1 MYCKNTTEVNSED
14 LGIMEDF
21 TPHTYTPV
29 YPGPN
34 TDLLE
39 AQARVCTGPHQTR
52 PLGINPS
59 DLPQPEPILET
70 ILKSISDGLP
80 ETETA
85 SAAQMGAFFAAMTLR
100 AYFPKS
106 TQWSPAETTAFRKY
120 HSALTEQLPPE
131 IQYLMNPDDGYAPRN
146 PTEAVVVNALEKI
159 LRAKHL
165 SYIETREMCEAILS
179 DAVHPA
185 LKGAALIGQ
194 RMNRET
200 YQEVRGYLDA
210 FFGPEAVQ
218 PIDVASLTHFGQP
231 YDGAT
236 RYFRP
241 TLFVAVVRAAL
252 GEASLLHSV
261 DAMPPK
267 NGVTE
272 EAILTA
278 LGANT
283 HLLLAQTASLITDA
297 SVGFGYVSQREY
309 CPAAYDLRE
318 LRVHIKKRPPWAAT
332 EKAQQFFS
340 ARDANYMVLGY
351 YHIGYEK
358 PLLQLAWERG
368 FNAAVAVKGEE
379 GTSHY
384 ALRLGKPSTHDR
396 MAINYSQGFRRVDD
410 SREDFAVDIDPADY
424 GFNHARSP
432 RPKVVSAQAF
442 AEAGVAALSGEKGHI
457 YDRILLNT
465 AMVDYL
471 LGICPEPEEA
481 LVRARSVMDNGSALK
496 HLQAY
501 IETSNQLS

>member
-1 MYCKNTTEVNSED
+1 MA
-14 LGIMEDF
+14 DF
-21 TPHTYTPV
+21 DSHSYTPV

-34 TDLLE
+34 DDLLE

-59 DLPQPEPILET
+59 DFPQPEPLLET
-70 ILKSISDGLP
+70 LLKSLKGELP
-80 ETETA
+80 ESEAA
-85 SAAQMGAFFAAMTLR
+85 SEAQMGAFFAAMTLR
-100 AYFPKS
+100 AYFPKA
-106 TQWSPAETTAFRKY
+106 TQWSPAEQAAFRKY
-120 HSALTEQLPPE
+120 NSALTEQLPPE
-131 IQYLMNPDDGYAPRN
+131 IQYLMNPEHGYVPAN
-146 PTEAVVVNALEKI
+146 PTEAIVVNALEKI

-165 SYIETREMCEAILS
+165 GYTETREMCKAILS
-179 DAVHPA
+179 NDVKPA
-185 LKGAALIGQ
+185 FKGAALIGQ

-210 FFGPEAVQ
+210 FFEPEAVQ
-218 PIDVASLTHFGQP
+218 PINVATLTHFGQP

-241 TLFVAVVRAAL
+241 TLFVAAVRAAL

-272 EAILTA
+272 ETILKA

-283 HLLLAQTASLITDA
+283 QLSLAQTASLITDE
-297 SVGFGYVSQREY
+297 SVGFGYISQREY
-309 CPAAYDLRE
+309 CPAAYNLRE

-340 ARDANYMVLGY
+340 AREANYMVLGY

-368 FNAAVAVKGEE
+368 ADAAVAVKGEE

-384 ALRLGKPSTHDR
+384 ALRLGKPSTRDR
-396 MAINYSQGFRRVDD
+396 MAINYSQGFRRVNGV
-410 SREDFAVDIDPADY
+410 REDFALDIDPEIY
-424 GFNHARSP
+424 GFDYTRSP
-432 RPKVVSAQAF
+432 RPEVVSAEAF

-471 LGICPEPEEA
+471 LGICPEPEDA
-481 LVRARSVMDNGSALK
+481 IARAQSVMDDGRALK
-496 HLQAY
+496 RLQAY
-501 IETSNQLS
+501 IAVSNQQSVV

>member
-1 MYCKNTTEVNSED
+1 
-14 LGIMEDF
+14 MEDF
-21 TPHTYTPV
+21 DSHTYTPV

-59 DLPQPEPILET
+59 DSPQPEPILEA
-70 ILKSISDGLP
+70 ILKSVAGGLSA
-80 ETETA
+80 TEQV

-100 AYFPKS
+100 AYFPKP
-106 TQWSPAETTAFRKY
+106 TQWSPAEKTAFHKY
-120 HSALTEQLPPE
+120 RSALTEQLPPE
-131 IQYLMNPDDGYAPRN
+131 IQYLMNPDLGYTSRN
-146 PTEAVVVNALEKI
+146 STEAVVVNALEKI

-165 SYIETREMCEAILS
+165 SYVETREMCEAILS
-179 DAVHPA
+179 EDVKPA
-185 LKGAALIGQ
+185 FKGAALIGQ

-200 YQEVRGYLDA
+200 YDEVRGYLDA
-210 FFGPEAVQ
+210 FFGPEEVQ
-218 PIDVASLTHFGQP
+218 PINTASLTHFGQP

-241 TLFVAVVRAAL
+241 TLFVAAVRAAL

-272 EAILTA
+272 EAILKV

-283 HLLLAQTASLITDA
+283 RLSLGQTAALITNE

-340 ARDANYMVLGY
+340 ARETNYMVLGY

-368 FNAAVAVKGEE
+368 VDAAVAVKGEE

-396 MAINYSQGFRRVDD
+396 MAINYSQGFRRVNGV
-410 SREDFAVDIDPADY
+410 REDFAMDINPEIYEFDY
-424 GFNHARSP
+424 ARSP
-432 RPKVVSAQAF
+432 RPEVVNAQAF

-471 LGICPEPEEA
+471 LGICPEPIEA
-481 LVRARSVMDNGSALK
+481 LGRARSVMDDGSALK

-501 IETSNQLS
+501 IAVSNRLSGE

>member
-1 MYCKNTTEVNSED
+1 M
-14 LGIMEDF
+14 
-21 TPHTYTPV
+21 YTPQ

-34 TDLLE
+34 PDVLE

-52 PLGINPS
+52 PLGKKPS
-59 DLPQPEPILET
+59 DGPQPDAILET
-70 ILKSISDGLP
+70 ILKSAAGNLTK
-80 ETETA
+80 TETV

-100 AYFPKS
+100 KYFPEA
-106 TQWSPAETTAFRKY
+106 TQWSPAEKAAFHKY
-120 HSALTEQLPPE
+120 QSALQQQLPAELQFLMTPE
-131 IQYLMNPDDGYAPRN
+131 HGYIPTN
-146 PTEAVVVNALEKI
+146 PTEAIVVTALEKI
-159 LRAKHL
+159 LRGKHL
-165 SYIETREMCEAILS
+165 SYAETCQMCTAILS
-179 DAVHPA
+179 EDVKPA

-210 FFGPEAVQ
+210 FFAPEQVR
-218 PIDVASLTHFGQP
+218 PIDVGTLTHFGQP

-241 TLFVAVVRAAL
+241 TLFVAAVRAAL

-272 EAILTA
+272 ESILQA
-278 LGANT
+278 LGAKT
-283 HLLLAQTASLITDA
+283 DLSLEQTATLISNST
-297 SVGFGYVSQREY
+297 VGFGYISQREY
-309 CPAAYDLRE
+309 SPGAYGIRE

-340 ARDANYMVLGY
+340 AREANYMVLGY

-368 FNAAVAVKGEE
+368 FQGAVAVKGEE

-384 ALRLGKPSTHDR
+384 ALRLGKPSTSDR
-396 MAINYSQGFRRVDD
+396 MAVNYSQGFRRVNGH
-410 SREDFAVDIDPADY
+410 REEFALDIEPKAY
-424 GFNHARSP
+424 GFNYTQNP
-432 RPKVVSAQAF
+432 RPDTVNANAF
-442 AEAGVAALSGEKGHI
+442 AEVGVAALSGQKGHI

-471 LGICPEPEEA
+471 LGLCPDPEDA
-481 LVRARSVMDNGSALK
+481 IKRAQSAMDNGSALK
-496 HLQAY
+496 HLKAY
-501 IETSNQLS
+501 ITASQAFQ

>member
-1 MYCKNTTEVNSED
+1 MA
-14 LGIMEDF
+14 DF
-21 TPHTYTPV
+21 DSLSYTPV

-34 TDLLE
+34 ADVLE

-52 PLGINPS
+52 PLGVNTS
-59 DLPQPEPILET
+59 DSPQPAPIFEI
-70 ILKSISDGLP
+70 ILKSITGELPTSDA
-80 ETETA
+80 A
-85 SAAQMGAFFAAMTLR
+85 SLAQMGAFFAAMTLR

-106 TQWSPAETTAFRKY
+106 TQWSPAEAAAFRKY
-120 HSALTEQLPPE
+120 QSALTTQLPPE
-131 IQYLMNPDDGYAPRN
+131 IQYLMTPEQRYVPANA
-146 PTEAVVVNALEKI
+146 TEAVVVKALEKI

-165 SYIETREMCEAILS
+165 SYTETREMCEAILT
-179 DAVHPA
+179 DAVNPA
-185 LKGAALIGQ
+185 FKAAALIGQ

-218 PIDVASLTHFGQP
+218 PIDVAALTHFGQP

-241 TLFVAVVRAAL
+241 TLFVAAVRAAL
-252 GEASLLHSV
+252 GEASLLHGV

-272 EAILTA
+272 ETLLKA

-283 HLLLAQTASLITDA
+283 QLSLTETASLITDE
-297 SVGFGYVSQREY
+297 SVGFGYISQREY
-309 CPAAYDLRE
+309 CRAAYDLRE

-332 EKAQQFFS
+332 EKAQQFFA
-340 ARDANYMVLGY
+340 ARGSNYMVLGY

-368 FNAAVAVKGEE
+368 FDAAVAVKGEE

-384 ALRLGKPSTHDR
+384 ALRLGKPSTPDR
-396 MAINYSQGFRRVDD
+396 MAVNYSQGFRRVDD
-410 SREDFAVDIDPADY
+410 TRQDFSMDIDPAVY
-424 GFNHARSP
+424 GLAHTRSP
-432 RPKVVSAQAF
+432 RPEVVSAEAF
-442 AEAGVAALSGEKGHI
+442 AELGVAALSGEKGHI
-457 YDRILLNT
+457 CDRILLNT

-471 LGICPEPEEA
+471 LGICPEPEVA
-481 LVRARSVMDNGSALK
+481 LARTRSVMENGEALAR
-496 HLQAY
+496 LQAY
-501 IETSNQLS
+501 IRESHRI

>member
-1 MYCKNTTEVNSED
+1 
-14 LGIMEDF
+14 MEDF
-21 TPHTYTPV
+21 DSHAYTPV

-34 TDLLE
+34 IDLLE

-59 DLPQPEPILET
+59 DSPQPEPLLEA
-70 ILKSISDGLP
+70 ILKSIAGGLP
-80 ETETA
+80 EMETA

-106 TQWSPAETTAFRKY
+106 TQWSPAEEAAFHKYRSVLTA
-120 HSALTEQLPPE
+120 QLPPE
-131 IQYLMNPDDGYAPRN
+131 LQYLMNPDSGYAPRN

-165 SYIETREMCEAILS
+165 SSIETREMCKAILS
-179 DAVHPA
+179 DDVNLA

-200 YQEVRGYLDA
+200 YEEVRGYLDS
-210 FFGPEAVQ
+210 FFGPEEVQ
-218 PIDVASLTHFGQP
+218 SIDVASLTHFGQP

-241 TLFVAVVRAAL
+241 TLFVAAVRAAL

-272 EAILTA
+272 EAILKA

-283 HLLLAQTASLITDA
+283 RLSLAQTASLIADE
-297 SVGFGYVSQREY
+297 SIGFGYISQREY
-309 CPAAYDLRE
+309 CPAAYNLRE

-340 ARDANYMVLGY
+340 AQETNYMVLGY

-368 FNAAVAVKGEE
+368 FDAALAVKGEE

-384 ALRLGKPSTHDR
+384 ALRLGKPSTSDR
-396 MAINYSQGFRRVDD
+396 MAINYSQGFRRVNDL
-410 SREDFAVDIDPADY
+410 REDFAIDVDPAGY
-424 GFNHARSP
+424 GFDYARSP
-432 RPKVVSAQAF
+432 RPEVINAQAF
-442 AEAGVAALSGEKGHI
+442 AEAGVGALSGEKGHI

-471 LGICPEPEEA
+471 LGICPKPEEA
-481 LVRARSVMDNGSALK
+481 LARAQCVMDDGSALK

-501 IETSNQLS
+501 IVGSYRE

>member
-1 MYCKNTTEVNSED
+1 MA
-14 LGIMEDF
+14 DF
-21 TPHTYTPV
+21 DSLSYTPV

-34 TDLLE
+34 ADVLE

-52 PLGINPS
+52 PLGVNTS
-59 DLPQPEPILET
+59 DSPQPADILE
-70 ILKSISDGLP
+70 IVLKSIRGELP
-80 ETETA
+80 ESDAA
-85 SAAQMGAFFAAMTLR
+85 SAAQMGAFFAGMTLR
-100 AYFPKS
+100 AYFPEA
-106 TQWSPAETTAFRKY
+106 TQWSPAETAAFRKY
-120 HSALTEQLPPE
+120 HSALTAQLPPE
-131 IQYLMNPDDGYAPRN
+131 IQYLMNPERGYIPSNA
-146 PTEAVVVNALEKI
+146 TEAVVVKALEKI

-165 SYIETREMCEAILS
+165 SYTETRAMCEAILS

-185 LKGAALIGQ
+185 FKGAALIGQ

-218 PIDVASLTHFGQP
+218 PIDVATLTHFGQP

-241 TLFVAVVRAAL
+241 TLFVAAVRAAL

-272 EAILTA
+272 ETILKA

-283 HLLLAQTASLITDA
+283 ELSLTQTASLITDEL
-297 SVGFGYVSQREY
+297 VGFGYISQRAY
-309 CPAAYDLRE
+309 CPAAYNVRE

-340 ARDANYMVLGY
+340 AQEANYMVLGY

-358 PLLQLAWERG
+358 PLLQLAWDRG
-368 FNAAVAVKGEE
+368 FDAAVAVKGEE

-384 ALRLGKPSTHDR
+384 ALRLGKPSTSDR
-396 MAINYSQGFRRVDD
+396 MAVNYSQGFRRVRDA
-410 SREDFAVDIDPADY
+410 REDFAVDIDPAVY
-424 GFNHARSP
+424 GFAYTRSP
-432 RPKVVSAQAF
+432 RPEVATAEAF
-442 AEAGVAALSGEKGHI
+442 AELGVAALSGEKGHI

-471 LGICPEPEEA
+471 LGICSDPEDA
-481 LVRARSVMDNGSALK
+481 IARTRSVMENGRALA

-501 IETSNQLS
+501 VTESHQV

>member
-1 MYCKNTTEVNSED
+1 MK
-14 LGIMEDF
+14 DF
-21 TPHTYTPV
+21 APHTYTPV

-34 TDLLE
+34 TALLE

-59 DLPQPEPILET
+59 DSPQPEPILEA
-70 ILKSISDGLP
+70 ILKSISGGLP

-85 SAAQMGAFFAAMTLR
+85 SAAQIGAFFAAMTLR

-106 TQWSPAETTAFRKY
+106 TQWSPTERAAFRKY
-120 HSALTEQLPPE
+120 HSALINQLPPE
-131 IQYLMNPDDGYAPRN
+131 IQYLMNPNDGYAPRN

-179 DAVHPA
+179 DEVNPA

-218 PIDVASLTHFGQP
+218 PIDVPSLTHFGQP

-241 TLFVAVVRAAL
+241 TLFVAAVRAAL

-272 EAILTA
+272 EAILKA

-283 HLLLAQTASLITDA
+283 RLSLAQTASLITDEL
-297 SVGFGYVSQREY
+297 VRFGYVSQREY
-309 CPAAYDLRE
+309 CPDAYDLRE
-318 LRVHIKKRPPWAAT
+318 LRVHIMKRPPWAAT

-340 ARDANYMVLGY
+340 AQDANYMVLGY

-368 FNAAVAVKGEE
+368 FDAAVAVKGEE

-396 MAINYSQGFRRVDD
+396 MAINYSQGFHRVNGT
-410 SREDFAVDIDPADY
+410 RENFAMDIDPKTY
-424 GFNHARSP
+424 GFNYDRSP
-432 RPKVVSAQAF
+432 RPEVVNAQAF

-471 LGICPEPEEA
+471 LGICPEPEKA
-481 LVRARSVMDNGSALK
+481 LARAQSVIDDGTALK

-501 IETSNQLS
+501 IANSH

>member
-1 MYCKNTTEVNSED
+1 MA
-14 LGIMEDF
+14 DF
-21 TPHTYTPV
+21 DSLSYTPA
-29 YPGPN
+29 YSGPN
-34 TDLLE
+34 ADVLE

-52 PLGINPS
+52 PLGVNPS
-59 DLPQPEPILET
+59 DFPQPEPIFET
-70 ILKSISDGLP
+70 LLKSATGELPKSDA
-80 ETETA
+80 A

-100 AYFPKS
+100 AYFPKA
-106 TQWSPAETTAFRKY
+106 TQWSLAEQAAFRKY
-120 HSALTEQLPPE
+120 RLALIEELPPE
-131 IQYLMNPDDGYAPRN
+131 IRYLMDPEQGYIPAN
-146 PTEAVVVNALEKI
+146 LTEAVVVQALEKI

-165 SYIETREMCEAILS
+165 SYPETREMCEAILS
-179 DAVHPA
+179 DDVNPA

-200 YQEVRGYLDA
+200 YEEVRGYLDA
-210 FFGPEAVQ
+210 FFGPETVQ
-218 PIDVASLTHFGQP
+218 PIDVAALTHFGQP

-241 TLFVAVVRAAL
+241 TLFVAAVRAAL

-272 EAILTA
+272 ETILKT

-283 HLLLAQTASLITDA
+283 QLSLTQTASLITDE
-297 SVGFGYVSQREY
+297 SVGFGYISQREY
-309 CPAAYDLRE
+309 CRAAYDLRE

-340 ARDANYMVLGY
+340 AREANYMVLGY

-368 FNAAVAVKGEE
+368 FDAAVAVKGEE

-384 ALRLGKPSTHDR
+384 ALRLGKPSTPAPARNENAR
-396 MAINYSQGFRRVDD
+396 MAVNYSQGFRRVDK
-410 SREDFAVDIDPADY
+410 SREDFAIDINPADY
-424 GFNHARSP
+424 GFDYARSP
-432 RPKVVSAQAF
+432 RPKAVSAEAF
-442 AEAGVAALSGEKGHI
+442 AELGVAALSGEKGPI

-471 LGICPEPEEA
+471 LGICPEPAEA
-481 LVRARSVMDNGSALK
+481 LARTRSVMDSGRALA
-496 HLQAY
+496 HLRAY
-501 IETSNQLS
+501 IAISNRLS

>member
-1 MYCKNTTEVNSED
+1 MA
-14 LGIMEDF
+14 DF
-21 TPHTYTPV
+21 DSHSYIPV

-34 TDLLE
+34 DDLLE

-59 DLPQPEPILET
+59 DFPQPEPLLET
-70 ILKSISDGLP
+70 LLKSLKGELP
-80 ETETA
+80 EPEAA
-85 SAAQMGAFFAAMTLR
+85 SEAQMGGFFAAMTLR
-100 AYFPKS
+100 TYFPKA
-106 TQWSPAETTAFRKY
+106 TQWSPAEQAAFRKY
-120 HSALTEQLPPE
+120 NSALTEQLPPE
-131 IQYLMNPDDGYAPRN
+131 IQYLMNPEYGYVPAN
-146 PTEAVVVNALEKI
+146 PTEAIVVKALEKI

-165 SYIETREMCEAILS
+165 SYTETREMCKAILS
-179 DAVHPA
+179 NDVKPA
-185 LKGAALIGQ
+185 FKGAALIGQ

-210 FFGPEAVQ
+210 FFEPEAVQ
-218 PIDVASLTHFGQP
+218 PINVATLTHFGQP

-241 TLFVAVVRAAL
+241 TLFVAAVRAAL

-272 EAILTA
+272 ETLLKA

-283 HLLLAQTASLITDA
+283 HLSLAQTASLITDA
-297 SVGFGYVSQREY
+297 SVGFGYISQREY
-309 CPAAYDLRE
+309 CPAAYNLRE

-340 ARDANYMVLGY
+340 AREVNYMVLGY

-368 FNAAVAVKGEE
+368 FDAAVAVKGEE

-384 ALRLGKPSTHDR
+384 ALRLGKPSTSDR
-396 MAINYSQGFRRVDD
+396 MAINYSQGFRRVKGL
-410 SREDFAVDIDPADY
+410 REDFALDIDPGIY
-424 GFNHARSP
+424 GFDYTRSP
-432 RPKVVSAQAF
+432 RPEVVSAEAF
-442 AEAGVAALSGEKGHI
+442 ADAGVAALSGEKGHI

-471 LGICPEPEEA
+471 LGICPEPEDA
-481 LVRARSVMDNGSALK
+481 IARAQSVMDDGRALK
-496 HLQAY
+496 RLQAY
-501 IETSNQLS
+501 VAASNQSSVV

>member
-1 MYCKNTTEVNSED
+1 MA
-14 LGIMEDF
+14 DF
-21 TPHTYTPV
+21 DSHAYTPV

-34 TDLLE
+34 ADLLE

-52 PLGINPS
+52 PLGINTS
-59 DLPQPEPILET
+59 DFPQPEALLET
-70 ILKSISDGLP
+70 LLQSLKGELP
-80 ETETA
+80 KSEAA

-100 AYFPKS
+100 AYFPAE
-106 TQWSPAETTAFRKY
+106 TQWSPAEQAAFRKY
-120 HSALTEQLPPE
+120 HPVLTEQLPPE
-131 IQYLMNPDDGYAPRN
+131 IQYLMNPEQGYIPAN
-146 PTEAVVVNALEKI
+146 PIEAVVVNALEKI

-165 SYIETREMCEAILS
+165 SYTETREMCKAILS
-179 DAVHPA
+179 DDVKPA
-185 LKGAALIGQ
+185 FKGAALIGQ

-210 FFGPEAVQ
+210 FFGPEEVQ
-218 PIDVASLTHFGQP
+218 PIDVATLTHFGQP

-241 TLFVAVVRAAL
+241 TLFVAAVRAAL

-261 DAMPPK
+261 DTMPPK

-272 EAILTA
+272 EAILKA

-283 HLLLAQTASLITDA
+283 QLSLAQTASLITNE
-297 SVGFGYVSQREY
+297 SVRFGYISQREY
-309 CPAAYDLRE
+309 CPAAYNLRE

-340 ARDANYMVLGY
+340 AREANYMVLGY

-358 PLLQLAWERG
+358 PLLQLAWERE
-368 FNAAVAVKGEE
+368 FDAAVAVKGEE

-384 ALRLGKPSTHDR
+384 ALRLGKPSTSDR
-396 MAINYSQGFRRVDD
+396 MAINYSQGFRRVNGV
-410 SREDFAVDIDPADY
+410 REDFALDIDPEIY
-424 GFNHARSP
+424 GFDYMRSP
-432 RPKVVSAQAF
+432 RPEVISAVAF

-471 LGICPEPEEA
+471 LGICPEPEDA
-481 LVRARSVMDNGSALK
+481 LKRTQSVMDDGRALK

-501 IETSNQLS
+501 IAVSNQQSAVSI

>member
-1 MYCKNTTEVNSED
+1 
-14 LGIMEDF
+14 MEDF
-21 TPHTYTPV
+21 AHHTYTPV

-52 PLGINPS
+52 PLGINSS
-59 DLPQPEPILET
+59 DSLQPEPILET

-106 TQWSPAETTAFRKY
+106 TQWSPAETAAFRKY
-120 HSALTEQLPPE
+120 QSALTEHLPPE
-131 IQYLMNPDDGYAPRN
+131 IQYLMNPDEGYAPRN
-146 PTEAVVVNALEKI
+146 PIEAVVVNALEKI

-179 DAVHPA
+179 TAVHPA

-210 FFGPEAVQ
+210 FFGPEAVK
-218 PIDVASLTHFGQP
+218 PIEVASLTHFGQP

-241 TLFVAVVRAAL
+241 TLFVAAVRAAL

-267 NGVTE
+267 NGITE
-272 EAILTA
+272 EALLKV

-283 HLLLAQTASLITDA
+283 HLSLAQTASLITNA

-309 CPAAYDLRE
+309 CPTAYDLRE

-340 ARDANYMVLGY
+340 AREANYMVLGY

-368 FNAAVAVKGEE
+368 FDAAVAVKGEE

-396 MAINYSQGFRRVDD
+396 MAVNYSQGFHRVDGT
-410 SREDFAVDIDPADY
+410 REDFAIDIDPKAY
-424 GFNHARSP
+424 GFDYTRSP
-432 RPKVVSAQAF
+432 RPEVVT
-442 AEAGVAALSGEKGHI
+442 AEAYAALGMAALSGEKGHI

-465 AMVDYL
+465 AMVDSL

-481 LVRARSVMDNGSALK
+481 LARTRSVMDDGSALK
-496 HLQAY
+496 HLRAY
-501 IETSNQLS
+501 IAASNQLS

>member
-1 MYCKNTTEVNSED
+1 
-14 LGIMEDF
+14 MEDF
-21 TPHTYTPV
+21 DAHTYTPV

-34 TDLLE
+34 IDLLE

-52 PLGINPS
+52 PLGVNPLDS
-59 DLPQPEPILET
+59 PQPEPILET
-70 ILKSISDGLP
+70 ILQSISGGLSK
-80 ETETA
+80 TETA

-106 TQWSPAETTAFRKY
+106 TQWSPAEVAAFRKY
-120 HSALTEQLPPE
+120 QSALTKQLPPE

-146 PTEAVVVNALEKI
+146 PTETIVVNALEKI

-165 SYIETREMCEAILS
+165 SSVETREMCEAILS
-179 DAVHPA
+179 DAVNPA

-241 TLFVAVVRAAL
+241 TLFVAAVRAAL
-252 GEASLLHSV
+252 GEASILHSV

-272 EAILTA
+272 EAILKA

-283 HLLLAQTASLITDA
+283 HLSLAQTASLITDK
-297 SVGFGYVSQREY
+297 SVGFGYISQREY

-340 ARDANYMVLGY
+340 AQETNYMVLGY

-368 FNAAVAVKGEE
+368 FDAAVAVKGEE

-396 MAINYSQGFRRVDD
+396 MAINYSQGFRRVNDL
-410 SREDFAVDIDPADY
+410 REDFAVDIDPASY
-424 GFNHARSP
+424 GFNYARSP
-432 RPKVVSAQAF
+432 RPEIVSATAF

-465 AMVDYL
+465 ATVDYL

-481 LVRARSVMDNGSALK
+481 FARARSVMDDGTALK

-501 IETSNQLS
+501 IANSHQPSAIS

>member
-1 MYCKNTTEVNSED
+1 MTCLRHKRE
-14 LGIMEDF
+14 F
-21 TPHTYTPV
+21 
-29 YPGPN
+29 
-34 TDLLE
+34 
-39 AQARVCTGPHQTR
+39 ARVPHQTR

-59 DLPQPEPILET
+59 DYPQPERLLET
-70 ILKSISDGLP
+70 LLQSLKGELP
-80 ETETA
+80 ESEAA

-100 AYFPKS
+100 AYFPAE
-106 TQWSPAETTAFRKY
+106 TQWSRAEEAAFRKY
-120 HSALTEQLPPE
+120 RSALTEQLPPE
-131 IQYLMNPDDGYAPRN
+131 IQYLMDPEQGYIPAN

-165 SYIETREMCEAILS
+165 GYTETREMCKAILS
-179 DAVHPA
+179 DAVEPA
-185 LKGAALIGQ
+185 FKGAALIGQ

-210 FFGPEAVQ
+210 FFGPEEVQ
-218 PIDVASLTHFGQP
+218 PIDVATLTHFGQP

-241 TLFVAVVRAAL
+241 TLFVAAVRASL

-261 DAMPPK
+261 DTMPPK

-272 EAILTA
+272 EAILKA

-283 HLLLAQTASLITDA
+283 QLSLAQTASLITNA
-297 SVGFGYVSQREY
+297 SIGFGYISQREY
-309 CPAAYDLRE
+309 CPAAYNLRE

-340 ARDANYMVLGY
+340 AQEANYMVLGY

-368 FNAAVAVKGEE
+368 FDAAVAVKGEE

-384 ALRLGKPSTHDR
+384 ALRLGKPSTSDR
-396 MAINYSQGFRRVDD
+396 MAINYSQGFRRVNNA
-410 SREDFAVDIDPADY
+410 REDFALDINPEIY
-424 GFNHARSP
+424 GFDYMRSP
-432 RPKVVSAQAF
+432 RPEVVSAEAF

-457 YDRILLNT
+457 YDKILLNA

-471 LGICPEPEEA
+471 LGICPEPEDA
-481 LVRARSVMDNGSALK
+481 LARAKSVMDNGSALK

-501 IETSNQLS
+501 IAVSNRLSAVSEKT

>member
-1 MYCKNTTEVNSED
+1 MADSD
-14 LGIMEDF
+14 SLS
-21 TPHTYTPV
+21 YTPA

-34 TDLLE
+34 DDVLE

-52 PLGINPS
+52 PLGVNPS
-59 DLPQPEPILET
+59 DFPQPVPILE
-70 ILKSISDGLP
+70 IVLKSITGELPASDA
-80 ETETA
+80 A

-100 AYFPKS
+100 AYFPKA
-106 TQWSPAETTAFRKY
+106 TQWSPAEAAAFRKY

-131 IQYLMNPDDGYAPRN
+131 FQYLMNPEQGYVPAN
-146 PTEAVVVNALEKI
+146 ATEAVVVNALEKI

-165 SYIETREMCEAILS
+165 SYTETREMCEAILS
-179 DAVHPA
+179 DAVNPA

-218 PIDVASLTHFGQP
+218 PIDVAALAHFGQP

-241 TLFVAVVRAAL
+241 TLFVAAVRAAL
-252 GEASLLHSV
+252 DEASLLHSV

-272 EAILTA
+272 ETILKA

-283 HLLLAQTASLITDA
+283 QLSLPQTASLITDA
-297 SVGFGYVSQREY
+297 SVGFGYISQREY
-309 CPAAYDLRE
+309 CRDAYDLRE

-340 ARDANYMVLGY
+340 AREANYMVLGY

-358 PLLQLAWERG
+358 TASAIGVGTWFLMRRLL
-368 FNAAVAVKGEE
+368 
-379 GTSHY
+379 S
-384 ALRLGKPSTHDR
+384 
-396 MAINYSQGFRRVDD
+396 RV
-410 SREDFAVDIDPADY
+410 R
-424 GFNHARSP
+424 
-432 RPKVVSAQAF
+432 KAQATTRCVL
-442 AEAGVAALSGEKGHI
+442 ESLLRPLPREMKMPGWQSTIRKGFG
-457 YDRILLNT
+457 
-465 AMVDYL
+465 AWMM
-471 LGICPEPEEA
+471 CA
-481 LVRARSVMDNGSALK
+481 K
-496 HLQAY
+496 
-501 IETSNQLS
+501 TSRWI